1 MGEAQGSLFEPE
13 FNRAIKVQATDQ
25 RITSNA
31 GALLLREAD
40 HRLGLVESLSRRIRD
55 PRDPDCIRYDVCELL
70 RERLYAMALGYQAQD
85 DLDRLRLQREYGV
98 DFVAR
103 RDAFARAFDRKCRG
117 PVSEIDQLNACGL
130 ALRGTFGFPDADCPA
145 ESPLSEFDLAQAEP
159 APGPEAADPMTAS
172 PGEAGGGSGN
182 AAAPL
187 PPMPPSD

>member
-85 DLDRLRLQREYGV
+85 DLDRLAHDPAMRMEHFLGPGLQDELASELRQPGT
-98 DFVAR
+98 DPHG
-103 RDAFARAFDRKCRG
+103 RAIPPPG
-117 PVSEIDQLNACGL
+117 
-130 ALRGTFGFPDADCPA
+130 GTD
-145 ESPLSEFDLAQAEP
+145 
-159 APGPEAADPMTAS
+159 
-172 PGEAGGGSGN
+172 
-182 AAAPL
+182 
-187 PPMPPSD
+187 